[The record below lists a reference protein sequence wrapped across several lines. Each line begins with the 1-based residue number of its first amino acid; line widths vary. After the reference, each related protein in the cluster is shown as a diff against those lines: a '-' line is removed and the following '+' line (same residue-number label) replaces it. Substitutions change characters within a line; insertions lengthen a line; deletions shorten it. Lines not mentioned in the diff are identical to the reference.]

1 MSDETPRLKLPE
13 LVDGQEMDAMTIND
27 ALIGL
32 DALTDICLKGQFVN
46 TPPSS
51 PADGDTYLLGAAPT
65 GAWNGRAYKIAYC
78 LDGGWRFYT
87 PFNGLRAFVAATSAT
102 LVYLNG
108 NWLDAAALLNAA
120 EASVASAST
129 CDLGAAG
136 SLFVTITGTTTITGL
151 GANAN
156 LLRFVRF
163 AGALTLTHNA
173 TSLILLGGASRTTA
187 AGDCGVYASD
197 ASGNWRERAFF
208 AAGVPPMS
216 QNLAVT
222 ASPSFAKVA
231 APNTAKA
238 WAYYNP
244 SGPTLLASHN
254 ISGITRN
261 GTGDVTLTFASAM
274 GSASYAAIASADDS
288 APVLSFAAIGTRTT
302 TTVRVYTAISNS
314 GAALDHATSVLVFGA

>member
-13 LVDGQEMDAMTIND
+13 LADGQEMDAMTIND
-27 ALIGL
+27 ALIQL
-32 DALTDICLKGQFVN
+32 DAVTDICLKGQFVN

-51 PADGDTYLLGAAPT
+51 PADGDTYLLGAVPT
-65 GAWNGRAYKIAYC
+65 GVWNGCAYKIAYC

-87 PFNGLRAFVAATSAT
+87 PFNGLRAFVSTTNAT
-102 LVYLNG
+102 LIYVNG
-108 NWLDAAALLNAA
+108 TWLDGAALLNAA
-120 EASVASAST
+120 ETSVASAAA
-129 CDLGAAG
+129 CNLGAAA
-136 SLFVTITGTTTITGL
+136 SLFVTVTGTTAITGL
-151 GANAN
+151 GIGAN

-173 TSLILLGGASRTTA
+173 TSLILLGGASRAVA
-187 AGDCGVYASD
+187 AGDCGIYASD

-208 AAGVPPMS
+208 AAGVPPLS
-216 QNLAVT
+216 QNLAAT
-222 ASPSFAKVA
+222 ATPSFAKIT

-244 SGPTLLASHN
+244 AGPTLLASHN

-261 GTGDVTLTFASAM
+261 GTGDVTLTFTTPMS
-274 GSASYAAIASADDS
+274 SASYAAVASADDT
-288 APVLSFAAIGTRTT
+288 PAIGTFVAIGARGTT
-302 TTVRVYTAISNS
+302 TLRLYTGLVG